1 MQDKLEDFIKDNK
14 EQFDTETPKEEVW
27 NRVEKKLDQSTSTK
41 SNSTHWFW
49 KVAVAV
55 LLVAVAYLGSEKYFN
70 ADVNNESTAMQEFK
84 ELETFYTQMISDKK
98 SRLSEEVEAGEYF
111 SFLEADIQSLDQY
124 YEELKTT
131 FESGQETPQLK
142 SALVHLLKQKLY
154 LIEKQLE
161 ILEETKSETS
171 EDVSSL

>member
-14 EQFDTETPKEEVW
+14 EQFDTETPKTEVW
-27 NRVEKKLDQSTSTK
+27 NKIEKGLNK
-41 SNSTHWFW
+41 SERANGNSTHWFW
-49 KVAVAV
+49 KIAVAV
-55 LLVAVAYLGSEKYFN
+55 LLIAVAYLGSEKYLGTS
-70 ADVNNESTAMQEFK
+70 ASNESTVMREFK

-98 SRLSEEVEAGEYF
+98 TELSEEVEAGEYF
-111 SFLEADIQSLDQY
+111 SFLEADVQSLDQY

-131 FESGQETPQLK
+131 FESGQETPQLQ

-161 ILEETKSETS
+161 ILEETKTENSEG
-171 EDVSSL
+171 VSSL